1 MARASLPIETPPL
14 PVPEVLPAP
23 YQAFLV
29 ALDRLVDAMDK
40 AVERAPKKAI
50 ERLKRAR
57 EFGARASI
65 GHDDRARAPYA
76 APPVRLRGYNGLAT
90 AQAPWVDP
98 TDYGPKPDTMTA
110 HAYMARPLHLLD
122 ALVAAQAAAL
132 DASLALV
139 AAPHLGRATLSVDV
153 APRTKN
159 GAVRKVGL
167 ALGRT
172 PLEPTREH
180 MDKITGDCL
189 WSDVGGA
196 RPRLV
201 AYLRAIAAVG
211 TLRGLQE
218 LQQVQR
224 RPVRGEFRHG
234 IDEVRL
240 VRHAPGRRAEVTR
253 DAKNIDAIGRPQ
265 HRQGRGKARGHVADI
280 AAQPHPGPPQGHAGA
295 PAPGPPRR
303 GRRRRRRRG
312 PASLVVPSSPTS
324 SPSLSPVAAASKDSD
339 NTPGACSCASR
350 QNSRSAASS
359 GATLARSSRKSNA
372 ARKRGWAKVRNTRF
386 FCRSAKRG
394 CSIQISCIGSENRR
408 GSAMRWAWWSVTR
421 SAARCW
427 ATAGSSP
434 CACNRANSRQYAGH
448 SNTA

>member
-201 AYLRAIAAVG
+201 AYLRAIAAVPPPAPDAPYWIG
-211 TLRGLQE
+211 ERLAVGRTMERVIADNHRSFSWYTCYVQAHTAQDAATLMEARHRLLSDRDQPP
-218 LQQVQR
+218 
-224 RPVRGEFRHG
+224 PVSTPHW
-234 IDEVRL
+234 V
-240 VRHAPGRRAEVTR
+240 VHRAETAV
-253 DAKNIDAIGRPQ
+253 PL
-265 HRQGRGKARGHVADI
+265 
-280 AAQPHPGPPQGHAGA
+280 PP
-295 PAPGPPRR
+295 
-303 GRRRRRRRG
+303 
-312 PASLVVPSSPTS
+312 L
-324 SPSLSPVAAASKDSD
+324 
-339 NTPGACSCASR
+339 
-350 QNSRSAASS
+350 
-359 GATLARSSRKSNA
+359 
-372 ARKRGWAKVRNTRF
+372 
-386 FCRSAKRG
+386 
-394 CSIQISCIGSENRR
+394 
-408 GSAMRWAWWSVTR
+408 
-421 SAARCW
+421 
-427 ATAGSSP
+427 
-434 CACNRANSRQYAGH
+434 
-448 SNTA
+448 